1 MLCGLW
7 MSWNHM
13 QNWMC
18 VCVFSLFI
26 FLNVF
31 VFNWRIGFYQIST
44 WNSHRFTHGPS
55 HLNIPK
61 NVFFFFFFFPKN
73 VFKHVHISGKSWFRG
88 FISFKELEKDL
99 MSSVGNHLHLAL
111 ITVLVYMLNDI
122 LNIYFSTLRQ
132 ALFPLCSILNL

>member
-7 MSWNHM
+7 MSWNYM

-18 VCVFSLFI
+18 VCVCVCVFSLYLF

-61 NVFFFFFFFPKN
+61 C

-99 MSSVGNHLHLAL
+99 MTSVGNHLHLAL

-122 LNIYFSTLRQ
+122 LNIYFSTLHQ